1 MTVLQMLSCMSIGF
15 LAGCLFMDIR
25 QTKYYE
31 KIIDEQ
37 SEYHFKCLTEFC
49 NAIDRYIDRK
59 LNEKDNGGRN
69 DRA

>member
-1 MTVLQMLSCMSIGF
+1 MTALQMLSCMSIGF

-25 QTKYYE
+25 QTKYHE
-31 KIIDEQ
+31 KFIDKQ
-37 SEYHFKCLTEFC
+37 REYHFKYLTEFC

-69 DRA
+69 DQT